1 MWAVLRCKTSN
12 SHLFEILVMETR
24 SWDRNQVFCENEILN
39 QARDIV
45 YHKAK
50 SEIQKEIKFFQRLE
64 HEQ

>member
-1 MWAVLRCKTSN
+1 M
-12 SHLFEILVMETR
+12 FEILVMETR